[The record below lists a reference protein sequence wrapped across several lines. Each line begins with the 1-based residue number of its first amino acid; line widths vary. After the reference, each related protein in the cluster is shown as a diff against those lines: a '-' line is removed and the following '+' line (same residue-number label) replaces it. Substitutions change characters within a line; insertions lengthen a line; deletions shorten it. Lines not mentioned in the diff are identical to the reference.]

1 MIKRSLNLE
10 TYLNQLTEEAS
21 VSTSSHACKR
31 KGKKNFLLS
40 MPAITSP
47 WNERA
52 PAVMV
57 DRWSKADLYA

>member
-1 MIKRSLNLE
+1 M
-10 TYLNQLTEEAS
+10 YLRRHTPAKERE
-21 VSTSSHACKR
+21 
-31 KGKKNFLLS
+31 KKKTFLLS

-47 WNERA
+47 WNEKA

>member
-1 MIKRSLNLE
+1 M
-10 TYLNQLTEEAS
+10 YLRRHTPAKERE
-21 VSTSSHACKR
+21 
-31 KGKKNFLLS
+31 KKNFLLS

-57 DRWSKADLYA
+57 GRWSKADLYA

>member
-1 MIKRSLNLE
+1 M
-10 TYLNQLTEEAS
+10 YLRRHTPAKE
-21 VSTSSHACKR
+21 R
-31 KGKKNFLLS
+31 KKKKKKKPFLLS

-47 WNERA
+47 WNEKA

>member
-1 MIKRSLNLE
+1 M
-10 TYLNQLTEEAS
+10 YLRRHTPAKE
-21 VSTSSHACKR
+21 R
-31 KGKKNFLLS
+31 KKKKKKKKKKKPFLLS

-47 WNERA
+47 WNEKA

>member
-1 MIKRSLNLE
+1 M
-10 TYLNQLTEEAS
+10 YLRRHTPAKEKE
-21 VSTSSHACKR
+21 R
-31 KGKKNFLLS
+31 EKKKKTFLLS